1 VLTVASTQYSLS
13 IFVKAAGVRYLH
25 TVLDDGVVTGGY
37 ATFDLQTGTVSQ
49 IMTAIGAGVLGVAS
63 IQLIS
68 NGIYRCTI
76 VTSIGTGVNARI
88 LFMCS
93 NTGTPS
99 AYPSYAGNAANG
111 LLIWGAQIEAGA
123 FPTSYIPTTAAS
135 VTRAADNASMPTA
148 AWFNAGVGTL
158 ATEFIMRTVP
168 ATQNTEFV
176 GVGTNSAILVRG
188 FVPGT
193 LANATLHM
201 FNGGGALLAVST
213 ANNVTLGTTSKSAF
227 TYNTTSLV
235 GTIALNGGAVASG
248 TASGAFGGFTT
259 VFIGGSGATRGLPLN
274 GTLSRVRYWPRALS
288 NTELRQVTT

>member
-1 VLTVASTQYSLS
+1 
-13 IFVKAAGVRYLH
+13 
-25 TVLDDGVVTGGY
+25 
-37 ATFDLQTGTVSQ
+37 
-49 IMTAIGAGVLGVAS
+49 
-63 IQLIS
+63 
-68 NGIYRCTI
+68 
-76 VTSIGTGVNARI
+76 
-88 LFMCS
+88 
-93 NTGTPS
+93 
-99 AYPSYAGNAANG
+99 
-111 LLIWGAQIEAGA
+111 
-123 FPTSYIPTTAAS
+123 
-135 VTRAADNASMPTA
+135 MPTA

>member
-99 AYPSYAGNAANG
+99 TYPNYAGNAANG
-111 LLIWGAQIEAGA
+111 LLIWGAQLEAGT

-135 VTRAADNASMPTA
+135 VTRAIDSAIMNTSPWYINALALSCVVDGMQMA
-148 AWFNAGVGTL
+148 AGGAPVYF
-158 ATEFIMRTVP
+158 EFDD
-168 ATQNTEFV
+168 
-176 GVGTNSAILVRG
+176 GTNSNRMSISVTAALNVQYFENNG
-188 FVPGT
+188 GVAT
-193 LANATLHM
+193 AN
-201 FNGGGALLAVST
+201 FQGGGAIQPGVPF
-213 ANNVTLGTTSKSAF
+213 KSGF
-227 TYNTTSLV
+227 SSSSGQHGYV
-235 GTIALNGGAVASG
+235 VNGGIWVPSTSAANPPTVTTLRLGKGNAV
-248 TASGAFGGFTT
+248 TA
-259 VFIGGSGATRGLPLN
+259 GSSYLRRL
-274 GTLSRVRYWPRALS
+274 RYWPRALAPI
-288 NTELRQVTT
+288 ELQAVTT